1 LSFSISVSATGTA
14 VGFFADSDESFEL
27 PLASLVGGVLVLSVD
42 LAGTILALFE
52 AVPLAGGIV
61 VGLTVLAR
69 VGEAGWAAA
78 ALALEEAVPCI
89 NLDAELGTVVRTI
102 LGGVDFGTS
111 LVRLCLWLELRPNWR
126 LCRLSLASFALA
138 RLEAVC
144 LEGVPVI
151 WGRRG
156 VGEIEE
162 DPGVVDEG
170 RFNGPVLEG
179 VSLEA
184 VPRENED
191 GAGRGVLVEDGR
203 GFFLVVDGRGTEVL
217 EAGEAAL
224 TVARGLAGVLALGIG
239 GLVVDTALLVF
250 SSGAIVSE
258 GIDFGC
264 GLTAWGM
271 REEPEVVLVRTEEV
285 ELGCLVADGVGI
297 LLGVVALAVDAFG
310 LWGATAL
317 GFTVAVVFLAF
328 GLSTP
333 NWPVDLLT
341 FGLSTPTWPVDFL
354 VVGDWGVGF
363 VDCSTTLTAGVAG
376 SAFLPRPF
384 SSVTSF
390 PPAWS
395 SLVDLTISSPLTFF
409 ESSISKS
416 FNSSIPSSPDFSN
429 APLSTLGDGFA
440 E

>member
-1 LSFSISVSATGTA
+1 MSVSATGTA
-14 VGFFADSDESFEL
+14 VGIFADSDESFEL
-27 PLASLVGGVLVLSVD
+27 PLASLVVGVLVLSVD
-42 LAGTILALFE
+42 LGGTIPALFE
-52 AVPLAGGIV
+52 ATVLTGVVV
-61 VGLTVLAR
+61 VGLTAFAR

-151 WGRRG
+151 WGWSG

-162 DPGVVDEG
+162 DPGVVDDG
-170 RFNGPVLEG
+170 RFRGPVLEG

-203 GFFLVVDGRGTEVL
+203 GVFWAVDGRGTEVL
-217 EAGEAAL
+217 EASVTAL
-224 TVARGLAGVLALGIG
+224 TGAKGLAGVLALVIG
-239 GLVVDTALLVF
+239 GLAAATAPLVL
-250 SSGAIVSE
+250 SSGTFASE
-258 GIDFGC
+258 DVVFGC
-264 GLTAWGM
+264 DLIAWGI
-271 REEPEVVLVRTEEV
+271 RLEPEVVLVRAEEV
-285 ELGCLVADGVGI
+285 ELGCLVAEGVGI

-310 LWGATAL
+310 LWGAMAL
-317 GFTVAVVFLAF
+317 GVAAAVVFLAF

-354 VVGDWGVGF
+354 VVGDRGVGF
-363 VDCSTTLTAGVAG
+363 VDCSTTFSAGVAG

-384 SSVTSF
+384 SFVTSF

-395 SLVDLTISSPLTFF
+395 SLVDLTKSSPLTFL

-416 FNSSIPSSPDFSN
+416 FNSSIPSSPAFSN
-429 APLSTLGDGFA
+429 APLSTLGDGFV